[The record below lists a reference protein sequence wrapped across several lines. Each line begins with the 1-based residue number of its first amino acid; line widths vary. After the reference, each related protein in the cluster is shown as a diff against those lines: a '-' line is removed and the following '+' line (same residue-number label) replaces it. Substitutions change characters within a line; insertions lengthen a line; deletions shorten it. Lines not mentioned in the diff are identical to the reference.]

1 MKNNMRELHDTIE
14 IMVNQ
19 HRKLKND
26 LDNVLALSEKVD
38 VDFNEIENILNKFSF
53 DLQEHLHL
61 ENDIFYPALLEN
73 MREQGADTLKTEN
86 FINQMKEIG
95 TILFVFLEKYKDSIN
110 IKNHLIDFK
119 RESVDIISELNL
131 RIESEESGVYIY
143 GGL

>member
-1 MKNNMRELHDTIE
+1 MRELHDTIE